1 MQQFL
6 DQYGYIALLIGTF
19 FEGET
24 AILIASALIHKGIF
38 TIQHTIAFAFAGS
51 FISDWIYYL
60 VGRLNGKYLIDR
72 RPKLKQMVQP
82 VTTLFMKYQLQLLL
96 SYRFLYGF
104 RVVVPMV
111 IGMSGFKPMNYLFF
125 TIVAGLLWASL
136 VSSVGYAIG
145 SFFVFD
151 AATIE
156 RNFFFIVI
164 GCATVGFLIGL
175 TVKRL
180 VGRAA

>member
-1 MQQFL
+1 MQHFL
-6 DQYGYIALLIGTF
+6 DQYGYIALLVGTF

-38 TIQHTIAFAFAGS
+38 SIHYTILFAFVGS
-51 FISDWIYYL
+51 FISDWVYYL
-60 VGRLNGKYLIDR
+60 IGRINGKYFIDK
-72 RPKLKQMVQP
+72 RPKLKAFAQP
-82 VTTLFMKYQLQLLL
+82 ITNIFNKYQLQLLF

-111 IGMSGFKPMNYLFF
+111 IGMSGFRPYNFLFF
-125 TIVAGLLWASL
+125 TIVTGLLWASL

-145 SFFVFD
+145 SFFSFD
-151 AATIE
+151 ATSIE

-164 GCATVGFLIGL
+164 GFASVGFFIGL
-175 TVKRL
+175 TVKRFIS
-180 VGRAA
+180 RSA